1 MEKKV
6 VFNSVCV
13 SCLWKNDGVSGKVK
27 SHPRRIRN
35 DVCGGV
41 LKAIIEHENSFSLFV
56 LSQFTCSVYSNDI
69 TLEMHIMTFLLVVR
83 TI

>member
-41 LKAIIEHENSFSLFV
+41 LKAIIGARKFLVAVPFVAIYLFR
-56 LSQFTCSVYSNDI
+56 LF
-69 TLEMHIMTFLLVVR
+69 E
-83 TI
+83 